1 MKHAQKLSALS
12 LGLLVSFALAG
23 GSGAPNTTSSMTMGP
38 TQADLDAAQTST
50 DSWLMMNKGYSGQR
64 YSPLSQINAAN
75 VSKLSRLC
83 TYDTKEAGPFQST
96 PQVYQGV
103 MYVVKEYKTYAI
115 DATNCNLVWQ
125 NEYKPDSPT
134 VYGTPRGAAL
144 YDGMVIRGTSNAHL
158 FALDIKTGKQ
168 LWDTKV
174 ADSADGYFTSSAP
187 IVWNGMVFM
196 GEAGADWG
204 VKGHMHAFDAKTGK
218 LLWTFDVIPTG
229 KEFGADTWKR
239 AASTTTGGGSMWT
252 SYSLDPQKGW
262 LYVSV
267 GNPAPDFAPEYRPG
281 DNLFTNSVVVLDA
294 KTGTLNHYYQQRPND
309 DKDLD
314 TSVTPLLYNLNGTPY
329 MSVVTKAGTLF
340 TYDENSLKEM
350 YKVPTITQLNLDKK
364 PTPEGVRICP
374 NYSAGAQWYGPTYD
388 PSTHSVITPST
399 DWCGSVKLGEVRYVQ
414 GQFFFGGAQQLDPDT
429 KATGQVSAFDPATGQ
444 RLWRYQVPGT
454 RIVAGVTNTAGNL
467 TMSGDLKGN
476 WFVLDSRNGHKLF
489 SANIDD
495 ASIGGGTSTYMVNG
509 KQYIAVAAGNNSR
522 AASGP
527 QPVSGRIAIFGMK

>member
-1 MKHAQKLSALS
+1 MKHFPKLLA
-12 LGLLVSFALAG
+12 LGLGLAASLATAQG
-23 GSGAPNTTSSMTMGP
+23 GDSAMSTGMGP
-38 TQADLDAAQTST
+38 TQADLNAAQTST

-64 YSPLSQINAAN
+64 YSPLSQINTSN
-75 VSKLSRLC
+75 VAKLSPLC
-83 TYDTKEAGPFQST
+83 TFDTKEPGPFQST

-103 MYVVKEYKTYAI
+103 MYVVKEYKTYAVN
-115 DATNCNLVWQ
+115 ATNCDLIWQ
-125 NEYKPDSPT
+125 NDYKPTSPT
-134 VYGTPRGAAL
+134 VFGTPRGAAI

-158 FALDIKTGKQ
+158 FALDMKTGKQ

-174 ADSADGYFTSSAP
+174 ANSADGYFTSSAP

-204 VKGHMHAFDAKTGK
+204 VKGHMYAFDAKTGK
-218 LLWTFDVIPTG
+218 RVWTFDVIPTG
-229 KEFGADTWKR
+229 KQLGANTWKR
-239 AASTTTGGGSMWT
+239 ADSTATGGGSMWT

-281 DNLFTNSVVVLDA
+281 NNLFTNSVVVLDA
-294 KTGTLNHYYQQRPND
+294 KTGKLNHYYQQRPND

-314 TSVTPLLYNLNGTPY
+314 TSVTPLLYNLNGTPH

-340 TYDENSLKEM
+340 TYNEASLKQIYE
-350 YKVPTITQLNLDKK
+350 VPTITQLNLAKK

-374 NYSAGAQWYGPTYD
+374 NYSAGAQWYGPTYQ
-388 PSTHSVITPST
+388 PEMKAVITPST

-414 GQFFFGGAQQLDPDT
+414 GQFFFGGSQQLDPDT
-429 KATGQVSAFDPATGQ
+429 KATGQVSAFNAATGQ
-444 RLWRYQVPGT
+444 RLWRYQAPGT

-476 WFVLDSRNGHKLF
+476 WFVLDSRTGRKLYNY
-489 SANIDD
+489 NI
-495 ASIGGGTSTYMVNG
+495 AEAPIGGGTSTYQVDE

-527 QPVSGRIAIFGMK
+527 QPVSGRVVIFGMK